1 MTRPNLRR
9 RWLHVTAPLALV
21 LALLSLVSIG
31 IGGQQATAQ
40 GTEAVTIAG
49 FAFSPAALTIE
60 AGTTVTWTNQDSATH
75 TATADDGSFDT
86 GNIAQGQS
94 VSITFDTPG
103 TFTYHCSI
111 HPNMVAS
118 ITVTEAGGTAPTPTA
133 APAAPTQAPSQ
144 MPSTGAGTTGGG
156 GSTNEILLVAAFAAI
171 LLGSIAVQR
180 RRSANG
186 R

>member
-1 MTRPNLRR
+1 MTRTRLRG

-21 LALLSLVSIG
+21 LAFLSLVSIG

-118 ITVTEAGGTAPTPTA
+118 ITVTEAGGQPAPTE

-144 MPSTGAGTTGGG
+144 MPSTGTGTTGGG
-156 GSTNEILLVAAFAAI
+156 GSTNEILLVAVFAAI

>member
-1 MTRPNLRR
+1 MNRSRLRG

-31 IGGQQATAQ
+31 FGGQQASAQ
-40 GTEAVTIAG
+40 GTQAVTIAG

-86 GNIAQGQS
+86 GDIAQGASAS
-94 VSITFDTPG
+94 VTFDTPG

-118 ITVTEAGGTAPTPTA
+118 ITVTEAGGAPAPTE
-133 APAAPTQAPSQ
+133 APSAPTQAPSQ

-156 GSTNEILLVAAFAAI
+156 GSTNEILLVAVFAAI

-180 RRSANG
+180 RRSANN

>member
-1 MTRPNLRR
+1 MYRPRVR
-9 RWLHVTAPLALV
+9 KRWLHVTAPLAITI
-21 LALLSLVSIG
+21 ALLSLVTVGFS
-31 IGGQQATAQ
+31 APKTSAQ

-156 GSTNEILLVAAFAAI
+156 GSTNEVLLVAVFAAI